1 MPEKEPSNISPKQ
14 NPDTGNDASR
24 ESHEDEPCVLV
35 QTQTSDSR
43 NDVSQSH
50 EEEERTL
57 SSKNENDCD
66 MLLQEPSSSPVVLS
80 QEMNPALA
88 SHLLIDDKPLEKV
101 QQIRNLDIVVHTSE
115 SDKGIIVSS
124 VSQDFP
130 KTTKMEHDNLQSR
143 QSPDSGV
150 QSYVKNY
157 STKPEKSVEKLQP
170 RRNPDNGGSSSQSY
184 QENFTYSSKFE
195 KVEKLQPRRN
205 PDPLIQGS
213 QFDNESTPPSKLLH
227 DGYNWRKYGQKLVK
241 GNKFT
246 RSYYRCTFLNC
257 QAKKQVER
265 SHDGCKTDINYLGTH
280 HHQKPQHSSQVTPVF
295 QVQETPI
302 VSAIKADAEPII
314 DHGGANL
321 QMVPFGTS
329 HQSIVP
335 RSADDVIVAVPC
347 SINDDN
353 NNYNKEDYSDTK
365 RQRREIISGDENVVS
380 KPHSELRHVVQTLS
394 GVDVINDGYR
404 WRKYG
409 QKLVKGNPNPRSY
422 YRCSNAGCP
431 VKKHV
436 ERASHD
442 SRVVITTYE
451 GQHEHEMPLPR
462 PVNQSTPRNDANTIT
477 ANGESRPKPEE
488 NNPVSLEMVVHLTA
502 N

>member
-1 MPEKEPSNISPKQ
+1 
-14 NPDTGNDASR
+14 
-24 ESHEDEPCVLV
+24 
-35 QTQTSDSR
+35 
-43 NDVSQSH
+43 
-50 EEEERTL
+50 
-57 SSKNENDCD
+57 
-66 MLLQEPSSSPVVLS
+66 
-80 QEMNPALA
+80 
-88 SHLLIDDKPLEKV
+88 
-101 QQIRNLDIVVHTSE
+101 
-115 SDKGIIVSS
+115 
-124 VSQDFP
+124 
-130 KTTKMEHDNLQSR
+130 
-143 QSPDSGV
+143 
-150 QSYVKNY
+150 
-157 STKPEKSVEKLQP
+157 
-170 RRNPDNGGSSSQSY
+170 
-184 QENFTYSSKFE
+184 
-195 KVEKLQPRRN
+195 
-205 PDPLIQGS
+205 
-213 QFDNESTPPSKLLH
+213 
-227 DGYNWRKYGQKLVK
+227 
-241 GNKFT
+241 
-246 RSYYRCTFLNC
+246 
-257 QAKKQVER
+257 
-265 SHDGCKTDINYLGTH
+265 
-280 HHQKPQHSSQVTPVF
+280 
-295 QVQETPI
+295 
-302 VSAIKADAEPII
+302 
-314 DHGGANL
+314 
-321 QMVPFGTS
+321 MVPFGTS

-347 SINDDN
+347 STNDDN

-442 SRVVITTYE
+442 SRLVITTYE

-462 PVNQSTPRNDANTIT
+462 PPVNQSTPRNDANTIT